1 MGDIRKKHKKF
12 SRPRRAFDIKRI
24 TEENEISK
32 RYGLKNKREIWKA
45 EWEIKKIRDNA
56 KKLITANE
64 EDKEAFIK
72 RLQKKG
78 LKVKTIGDVLSLN
91 KEDWLGR
98 RLQTVLVDKNL
109 AKSAKEARQLIVHKH
124 VLVNDTKVNIP
135 SYIVEADEE
144 DKIKVMRKF
153 NQETKKQAEV
163 KEVKDGN

>member
-1 MGDIRKKHKKF
+1 
-12 SRPRRAFDIKRI
+12 
-24 TEENEISK
+24 
-32 RYGLKNKREIWKA
+32 
-45 EWEIKKIRDNA
+45 
-56 KKLITANE
+56 
-64 EDKEAFIK
+64 
-72 RLQKKG
+72 LQKKG